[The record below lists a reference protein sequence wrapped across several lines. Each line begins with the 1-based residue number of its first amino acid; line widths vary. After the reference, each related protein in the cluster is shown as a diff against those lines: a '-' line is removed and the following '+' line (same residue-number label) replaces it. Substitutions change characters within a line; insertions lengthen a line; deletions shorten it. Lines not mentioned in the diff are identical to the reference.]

1 MQSLQ
6 VASVLET
13 KPLDQTAF
21 PDHFLRSIQIKSRM
35 NPFKYMRALQII
47 LPKKFSKEE
56 ANPTPQQ
63 TNYANESDPPWP
75 LITRDDGLGVHHTV
89 LLQEDL
95 ESEHHGPLMHL
106 SFSVL

>member
-1 MQSLQ
+1 
-6 VASVLET
+6 
-13 KPLDQTAF
+13 
-21 PDHFLRSIQIKSRM
+21 
-35 NPFKYMRALQII
+35 MRALQII

-63 TNYANESDPPWP
+63 TNYANESNPPWP